1 MRDWVAAGSVAAAV
15 SGLPSTA
22 WALAAGDDPLE
33 ATLAAGSALLPDET
47 RRSRLVAAALP
58 VHLVVSFGWASFL
71 ARTLPRRRTVLAGAL
86 AGLGIAALDLGVVGR
101 RFPRVDAL
109 PLLPQ
114 LADHVLYGL
123 AVGRVL
129 ERRRA

>member
-22 WALAAGDDPLE
+22 AALATGGDPLE
-33 ATLAAGSALLPDET
+33 ATLAAGSVLLPDET
-47 RRSRLVAAALP
+47 RRSRLVVAALP
-58 VHLVVSFGWASFL
+58 VHVVVSFGWAYVL
-71 ARTLPRRRTVLAGAL
+71 ARILPRRRTVLAGAL
-86 AGLGIAALDLGVVGR
+86 AGLGIAALDLGVAAR

-123 AVGRVL
+123 TVGRVL
-129 ERRRA
+129 DRARA